1 MQQFF
6 NRHNLKE
13 RRRELRN
20 NPTLAERELWC
31 GLRKRR
37 MSGYKFRRQH
47 SIGPFIA
54 DFYSPSLRLVVE
66 VDGATHDD
74 DEQKQYD
81 ARRTEYFHSYGID
94 EIRFT
99 DSEVF
104 SSVDL
109 CMERIMKFIQ
119 GAGKNHPLNPP
130 PSA

>member
-6 NRHNLKE
+6 NRLDLKE

-20 NPTLAERELWC
+20 NPTHAEREMWC

-54 DFYSPSLRLVVE
+54 DFYSPALRLVVE
-66 VDGATHDD
+66 VDGATHED
-74 DEQKQYD
+74 DEQKRYD
-81 ARRTEYFHSYGID
+81 ARRTEYFRTHSID

-104 SSVDL
+104 ASVDA
-109 CMERIMKFIQ
+109 CMERIVKFIQ
-119 GAGKNHPLNPP
+119 ERGRTTP
-130 PSA
+130 